1 MNRIFLSVL
10 TLALLVVA
18 PVQGQS
24 FGSTMAVSGD
34 QILAG
39 VAGGP
44 VSSGSV
50 YVFTAGSGDA
60 WVETAVVKPASAT
73 EMNDGF
79 GRAIS
84 VDGDRMAVG
93 APGSSTVYFFKKESD
108 GSWTETGHL
117 TQADVEG
124 FGGGVALEGDHILVS
139 VSGSFLA
146 AGSVYAYRWE
156 NGDWVSTGM
165 LTVDSA
171 EEVPSYAASVALR
184 NGHAVVGAPAAN
196 EGAGATYAFRFDTMA
211 GGWLSNGS
219 PTPAFSSG
227 GGSFGSSILLTDSH
241 LVVGAPGH
249 DGRMGAVA
257 VFTMD
262 DESGEWAFESRI
274 APGTAQRGDSFGAS
288 LAAHGEALYVG
299 APGAGGHGILHAIG
313 LSSLSTA
320 GAGTMSMWAQDLPDG
335 AAFGANMSGD
345 GRVAAVAATGMDNRS
360 GRIIPFTIT
369 NEGIWSQ
376 GMSFFRDPDG
386 YTSVTGGM
394 VECENDEAGGFPC
407 RDVDMVSF
415 VDMKDLGADR
425 GIRTND
431 IWGWEDPETGREYA
445 LVGLTNATSFV
456 DVTDP
461 ENPLVLGTLP
471 LTETALINVWRDMKV
486 YKDHAYIVADGA
498 GQHGMQVFD
507 LRQLRD
513 VRNAPVTF
521 EMTSYYDQIASAH
534 NIVINEETGFAYS
547 VGSSSGGTTCGGGL
561 HMISLEDP
569 ANPTFAGCFQ
579 DNNTGRRG
587 TGYSH
592 DAQCVVY
599 RGPDS
604 DYSGREICLGSNE
617 TALSIADVTDKS
629 NPTAISYATYPK
641 VAYAHQGWLTEDHR
655 YFYMNDELDEP
666 QGLVE
671 GTRTLIWDLQDL
683 DEPQLV
689 GEYIAKTTETDHNLY
704 VKGNLMYQSNTGAG
718 LRVLDVTNPTAPVE
732 VAYFDTS
739 PVGGGGG
746 SWSNYPYFSSGTIV
760 VTGGSNGLF
769 VLRKKELDL

>member
-1 MNRIFLSVL
+1 MNRIFLSFL
-10 TLALLVVA
+10 TLALLAVA
-18 PVQGQS
+18 PVLGQS

-50 YVFTAGSGDA
+50 YVFTAGAGDA
-60 WVETAVVKPASAT
+60 WVESSVVKAT
-73 EMNDGF
+73 DMNDGF
-79 GRAIS
+79 GRSIS
-84 VDGDRMAVG
+84 VDGNRMAVG
-93 APGSSTVYFFKKESD
+93 APGASTVHFFEKGADGAWSGSGHLSESD
-108 GSWTETGHL
+108 I
-117 TQADVEG
+117 EG
-124 FGGGVALEGDHILVS
+124 FGGGVALNGEHLLVS
-139 VSGSFLA
+139 VSGGFRG
-146 AGSVYAYRWE
+146 AGSVHAYRWQ
-156 NGDWVSTGM
+156 NGEWMSTGA
-165 LTVDSA
+165 LAVES
-171 EEVPSYAASVALR
+171 EEEIPSYAAAVALH
-184 NGHAVVGAPAAN
+184 NGHAVVGAPFAS
-196 EGAGATYAFRFDTMA
+196 ERAGAAYAFRFDTMA
-211 GGWLSNGS
+211 NSWVTNGS

-227 GGSFGSSILLTDSH
+227 GGSFGSSILLTDGH

-257 VFTMD
+257 VFDMD
-262 DESGEWAFESRI
+262 ADSGEWTFQSRI
-274 APGTAQRGDSFGAS
+274 APGTAQRGDSFGSS
-288 LAAHGEALYVG
+288 LSTHGDALFIG
-299 APGAGGHGILHAIG
+299 APGTGGHGVIHAIG

-320 GAGTMSMWAQDLPDG
+320 GTATMAMWARDLPEG
-335 AAFGANMSGD
+335 ASFGANIAVGSG
-345 GRVAAVAATGMDNRS
+345 VAAIAATGMDNRS
-360 GRIIPFTIT
+360 GRIVPFAIA
-369 NEGIWSQ
+369 GDGSWSQ

-386 YTSVTGGM
+386 YTSITGGM
-394 VECENDEAGGFPC
+394 VECENDEAAGFPC
-407 RDVDMVSF
+407 RDVNMVSF
-415 VDMKDLGADR
+415 LDMDDLGADR
-425 GIRTND
+425 GVRTND

-461 ENPLVLGTLP
+461 ENPIMLGTLP
-471 LTETALINVWRDMKV
+471 LTETARPSVWRDMKV
-486 YKDHAYIVADGA
+486 YKDHTYIVADGA

-507 LRQLRD
+507 LRQLRN
-513 VRNAPVTF
+513 VQNPPVVF
-521 EMTSYYDQIASAH
+521 EMTNYYDQIASAH

-629 NPTAISYATYPK
+629 NPTAIAYATYPK

-655 YFYMNDELDEP
+655 YFYMNDEGDEP

-671 GTRTLIWDLQDL
+671 GTRTLIWDLVDL

-689 GEYIAKTTETDHNLY
+689 GEYIATTTETDHNLY
-704 VKGNLMYQSNTGAG
+704 VKGNMMYQSNYGAG
-718 LRVLDVTNPTAPVE
+718 FRVLDVTNPTAPVE

-739 PVGGGGG
+739 PVGGSGG
-746 SWSNYPYFSSGTIV
+746 SWSNYPYFKSGTIV

-769 VLRKKELDL
+769 ILRKKELDL